1 MGSGAAFS
9 AGAAV
14 VSAAGGAEV
23 SGAAS
28 VAGAGAAGSSVRDKT
43 RQSIQWTPRY
53 TFQCKLKNIIKST
66 KKRKR
71 PISNL
76 IKA

>member
-9 AGAAV
+9 AGAAD
-14 VSAAGGAEV
+14 VSAAGGAVV

-28 VAGAGAAGSSVRDKT
+28 VAGAAGSSVRDKT